1 MNSKTKIFS
10 ISAVLIFG
18 TVILL
23 GAGCGSQNV
32 IDAEKQTE
40 VNPPV
45 VGQEI
50 PDTIATES
58 PDKFYNSIEEIAAP
72 AGLASELKSI
82 FGEACGKV
90 KLTTFMR
97 DFPVQGTDELVY
109 VWKNK
114 PTEEELISAFKKNGY
129 TIEESGGGGML
140 LVEKGNGAITVDWD
154 SPDRADGHE
163 IVILAGWGE

>member
-1 MNSKTKIFS
+1 MNKKIFG
-10 ISAVLIFG
+10 IAFLLAGVLI
-18 TVILL
+18 LA

-32 IDAEKQTE
+32 IDAEKQTG

-45 VGQEI
+45 AGQGI
-50 PDTIATES
+50 PDSIATES
-58 PDKFYNSIEEIAAP
+58 PDKFYNSTEEIAAP

-82 FGEACGKV
+82 FAEACNGA
-90 KLTTFMR
+90 KLTTFNR
-97 DFPVQGTDELVY
+97 DFPAQGADMLVY

-140 LVEKGNGAITVDWD
+140 LVEKENGALTVDWD